1 MRNVH
6 IAVRGDSRILL
17 CSFINLITKNTMP
30 NLEALKSFI
39 GETVGFHPLLDEMI
53 TDLEMMEA
61 SNSVSVKQIETSF
74 EASDLT
80 M

>member
-1 MRNVH
+1 
-6 IAVRGDSRILL
+6 
-17 CSFINLITKNTMP
+17 MP